1 MADAGYPRLSEV
13 TVRLAPSIAILTASL
28 GALATI
34 APGAGPKQLTEATFD
49 AMRDEILPR
58 KDEERWREIPW
69 RTSTWEAVVEAAATE
84 KPVLLWA
91 MNGHPLACT

>member
-1 MADAGYPRLSEV
+1 MRFAVAISIAALGLLATAARADA
-13 TVRLAPSIAILTASL
+13 
-28 GALATI
+28 
-34 APGAGPKQLTEATFD
+34 PKPLTEATFVAVRD
-49 AMRDEILPR
+49 AILPS

-69 RTSTWEAVVEAAATE
+69 RTSTWDAVVEAAAAE